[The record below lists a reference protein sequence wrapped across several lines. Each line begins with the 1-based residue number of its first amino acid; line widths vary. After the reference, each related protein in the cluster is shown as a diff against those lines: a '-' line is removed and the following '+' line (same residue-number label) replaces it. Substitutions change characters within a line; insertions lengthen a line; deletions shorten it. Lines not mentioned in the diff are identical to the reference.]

1 MSLIPENILKELV
14 SEKFKGKPR
23 IIQIDSFL
31 KCLYEA
37 GHKEVTPHEISGI
50 FKDANMRSPK
60 NEKKIRCGAFKV
72 KEFFASIATAENNSE
87 TLTTIVKETA
97 NGQYEISLRS

>member
-1 MSLIPENILKELV
+1 MSSRVYHGIM
-14 SEKFKGKPR
+14 
-23 IIQIDSFL
+23 QIDAFL

-37 GHKEVTPHEISGI
+37 GHKKVTPHEISGI

-72 KEFFASIATAENNSE
+72 KEFFESISSAENASE
-87 TLTTIVKETA
+87 TLTTNV
-97 NGQYEISLRS
+97 